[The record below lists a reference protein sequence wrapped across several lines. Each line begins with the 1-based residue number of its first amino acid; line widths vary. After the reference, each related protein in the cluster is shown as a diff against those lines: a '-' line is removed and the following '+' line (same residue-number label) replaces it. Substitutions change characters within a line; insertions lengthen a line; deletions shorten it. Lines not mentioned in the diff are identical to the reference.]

1 MNEAMMKETIV
12 SREKIYEG
20 KIIDVEKWV
29 AGLPNGKTALR
40 EIVLHK
46 GASAIVPVD
55 SEGNVYLVRQFRM
68 PFQKISLEIPAGKLD
83 YAGEDRFEC
92 AKRELKEE
100 TGFTAAEWKHLTDL
114 ETTPGFCTEVISVYL
129 AQGLSKGDTDF
140 DDDEFIDLVK
150 MPVREAADMVMR
162 GEIADA
168 KTISGILMADKYL
181 SSEE

>member
-1 MNEAMMKETIV
+1 MNESMMKETIV
-12 SREKIYEG
+12 SREKIYDG
-20 KIIDVEKWV
+20 KIIDVEKWI
-29 AGLPNGKTALR
+29 AAIPNGQTALR
-40 EIVLHK
+40 EIVLHR

-55 SEGNVYLVRQFRM
+55 EEKNVYLVRQYRI
-68 PFQKISLEIPAGKLD
+68 PFHKVSLEIPAGKLD

-100 TGFTAAEWKHLTDL
+100 TGFSADKWQHLTDL

-129 AQGLSKGDTDF
+129 AQGLTKGETDF

-150 MPVREAADMVMR
+150 MPLSEAVRMVMQ
-162 GEIADA
+162 GDITDA
-168 KTISGILMADKYL
+168 KSISGILMANNSL